1 RFDPA
6 KSVIHF
12 RADDTETECSFTQAV
27 QQINQLAANL
37 PVINDLA
44 DKAEDRIRKGTK
56 EKGLHEAVQNY
67 KDAGYNGAF
76 CAFVLDSIYEYA
88 LYHNEEIMRIK
99 LKTVGGHLKDQVQP
113 GFEQLRRLLTASP
126 AGTMPELDGFSLFQ
140 PVQAEIIG
148 GQTWYS
154 SVFPCNAFLLM
165 FRDVL
170 QMTGSAVCTCT
181 VCGDYF
187 CGKAEDDCCGNPD
200 CKKYLESSEPYQ
212 KKEDL
217 SAITR
222 CFSGRIRSIRH
233 ELREICETEEAVTE
247 FNEFSKPLQTYV
259 TSTVRALRI
268 ADAPVMKIRKFKN
281 EVDRLYDELNA
292 RRKQILEKM
301 QFGSQFLLTKCN

>member
-1 RFDPA
+1 MNLRFRFDPA

-12 RADDTETECSFTQAV
+12 RADDTETECTFTQAV

-44 DKAEDRIRKGTK
+44 NKAEDRIRKGTK

-76 CAFVLDSIYEYA
+76 CVFVLDSIYEYA

-99 LKTVGGHLKDQVQP
+99 LKTVGGHMKDQVQP
-113 GFEQLRRLLTASP
+113 GFEQLRRLLTAFP

-154 SVFPCNAFLLM
+154 SVFPCNAFLLV
-165 FRDVL
+165 FRDML

-187 CGKAEDDCCGNPD
+187 CGKPNDNCCGNPD

-233 ELREICETEEAVTE
+233 ELREICETEVAVTE

-268 ADAPVMKIRKFKN
+268 DDAPVMKIRKFKS
-281 EVDRLYDELNA
+281 EVDKLYDELNA
-292 RRKQILEKM
+292 KRKEIISKYD
-301 QFGSQFLLTKCN
+301 NN